1 MSTVKDLA
9 CLAKSL
15 KLIIDAQIKLQKET
29 LSHICK
35 TSSVPPLLQQ
45 TLQQGLGNIPPK
57 NTSLGSL
64 TNDLKDGADR
74 ISVVVQGL
82 KVFAQSVG
90 TGKRY

>member
-1 MSTVKDLA
+1 MSAIKDLA

-15 KLIIDAQIKLQKET
+15 KLITDAQIKLQTET

-35 TSSVPPLLQQ
+35 TSSLLPLLQQ
-45 TLQQGLGNIPPK
+45 ALQQGFGNIPPK
-57 NTSLGSL
+57 NTSLESL
-64 TNDLKDGADR
+64 TDDLKDGAER

-82 KVFAQSVG
+82 KVYAQSVG